1 MTIQRTVNTINLRY
15 LLLDKQDFGY
25 RKHYPV

>member
-1 MTIQRTVNTINLRY
+1 MSIQRIINTINLRY
-15 LLLDKQDFGY
+15 LLLDKQDFGH